1 MQNDPKD
8 IPRLVD
14 ELERSG
20 SDMVNGWR
28 NQRQD
33 PFFKKFFPRQL
44 RVSEEFSLGHNF
56 MIMAVL

>member
-1 MQNDPKD
+1 MILKD

-20 SDMVNGWR
+20 SDMVNSWR

-33 PFFKKFFPRQL
+33 PFFKKSFFSRQL

>member
-33 PFFKKFFPRQL
+33 PFFKKFFRDSFGYQK
-44 RVSEEFSLGHNF
+44 NF
-56 MIMAVL
+56 PWDTTS